1 MFQVVRTLTRR
12 KNLSSLLLV
21 LFFAS
26 ILILKDFGRPHQ
38 DVLLSEKNHDGVKM
52 VQQNKT

>member
-1 MFQVVRTLTRR
+1 MLQVVRTLTRR

-38 DVLLSEKNHDGVKM
+38 DVLLSDKSHDGVKM